1 MRMNV
6 LILSLDQLVSFQV
19 VSVSGC
25 PQMLLVVTLQD
36 VHLKKIDWEY
46 NRWIYEKVSL
56 DFGFSGQQLRIQRID
71 YHIQRFVPWL
81 GRTSG

>member
-1 MRMNV
+1 MLMNV
-6 LILSLDQLVSFQV
+6 LILSLDQLVSLYNKA
-19 VSVSGC
+19 SGC

-71 YHIQRFVPWL
+71 YHIQRFAPWL

>member
-1 MRMNV
+1 MRINV
-6 LILSLDQLVSFQV
+6 LILSLDQLVSLYNK
-19 VSVSGC
+19 VSGC

-56 DFGFSGQQLRIQRID
+56 DFGFPGQQLRIQRMD